1 MLSFATEFPIEHA
14 RESADFLRAIQA
26 WVIGSPH
33 TRLTQEDFAEFH
45 VSNETRVQKGT
56 ESLETLRVSAADEDA
71 AGIRYTRRHD
81 DGLEWVTTIVFSRT
95 GTGSWVGIRVSC
107 ESSHP
112 AVRLPPAKKPVV
124 VRTLLQNLGGAAD
137 CTLRVGDSPFRL
149 DNTDIDL
156 AARLIRGTSGCRLPV
171 VYVSAGFQGNYI
183 VDSDRLAS
191 DLAGMAHVVVEP
203 NRPFSVRLKIEVD
216 SENVYGGTVGVYWP
230 DGAGRR
236 SFFIGRE
243 FESNEQ
249 LARAIIEEVRTALT
263 NRRPLERC
271 TWAFVQAAASRQAIQ
286 ALRATGSQEV
296 EKYIET
302 FDKEIASKSNQL
314 EDAEREILR
323 LQAELRIYEA
333 RLPARTASLLRA
345 GSEQDLYANEVF
357 SIVRDALHDAST
369 RVPVGSRRDHVLGA
383 ILTANPEREEVAA
396 SMREKL
402 KELLRGSRGVD
413 AKIRRGLEEMGF
425 SITEEGKHYKL
436 VFQGDDRYT
445 FTLPKSG
452 SDHRGGLN
460 AASDIGRL
468 LF

>member
-14 RESADFLRAIQA
+14 RGSADFLRAIQA

-33 TRLTQEDFAEFH
+33 TRLTQDDFAEFH
-45 VSNETRVQKGT
+45 TSNEARVQKGI

-71 AGIRYTRRHD
+71 AGIRYTRRD

-95 GTGSWVGIRVSC
+95 SAGSWVGIRVSC

-137 CTLRVGDSPFRL
+137 GALRVDGSPFRL

-156 AARLIRGTSGCRLPV
+156 AARLIRGTSGCRLPI
-171 VYVSAGFQGNYI
+171 VYVSAGFHGNYI
-183 VDSDRLAS
+183 VDSARLAS

-243 FESNEQ
+243 FESSEQ
-249 LARAIIEEVRTALT
+249 LARAIIEEIQTALT
-263 NRRPLERC
+263 NRRAFERC
-271 TWAFVQAAASRQAIQ
+271 TWAFVQTAASRQAIH

-296 EKYIET
+296 EKYVET
-302 FDKEIASKSNQL
+302 FDRELAAKASQL
-314 EDAEREILR
+314 EDSEKEIQRLR
-323 LQAELRIYEA
+323 AELRKYEA
-333 RLPARTASLLRA
+333 RLPAGTGSLLRA
-345 GSEQDLYANEVF
+345 CSEQDLYLNEVF
-357 SIVRDALHDAST
+357 GIVREALQDAST
-369 RVPVGSRRDHVLGA
+369 RVAADSRRQHVLAA
-383 ILTANPEREEVAA
+383 ILAANPEGEEVAA

-425 SITEEGKHYKL
+425 SIAEEGKHYKI

>member
-14 RESADFLRAIQA
+14 RDSTDFLRAIQA

-33 TRLTQEDFAEFH
+33 TRLTQDDFAELH
-45 VSNETRVQKGT
+45 VSNEASIQKGT

-71 AGIRYTRRHD
+71 AGVRYTRRD

-95 GTGSWVGIRVSC
+95 SAGSWVGIRVSC

-137 CTLRVGDSPFRL
+137 GALRVGGSSFRL

-156 AARLIRGTSGCRLPV
+156 AARLIRGTSGCRLPI
-171 VYVSAGFQGNYI
+171 VYVSAGFQSNYI

-203 NRPFSVRLKIEVD
+203 NRPFSIRLKVEVD

-249 LARAIIEEVRTALT
+249 LSRAIIEEVRTALT
-263 NRRPLERC
+263 NRRAFERC
-271 TWAFVQAAASRQAIQ
+271 TWAFVQEAASRQAIQ
-286 ALRATGSQEV
+286 ALRASGSQEV

-302 FDKEIASKSNQL
+302 FDKELAAKSNRL
-314 EDAEREILR
+314 EDAEREIRRLR
-323 LQAELRIYEA
+323 AELQIYEA
-333 RLPARTASLLRA
+333 RLPAGTASLLRA
-345 GSEQDLYANEVF
+345 GSEQDLYPNEVF
-357 SIVRDALHDAST
+357 GIVRDALQDAST
-369 RVPVGSRRDHVLGA
+369 RVPADSRRQHVLAA
-383 ILTANPEREEVAA
+383 ILAANPADEDVAA
-396 SMREKL
+396 SMRETL
-402 KELLRGSRGVD
+402 KQLLRASKGVD

-425 SITEEGKHYKL
+425 SIAEEGKHYKL
-436 VFQGDDRYT
+436 MFQGDDRYT

-452 SDHRGGLN
+452 GDHRGGLN

-468 LF
+468 LL